1 MSNASKV
8 FVNDVPEEERPQVLL
23 GSILS
28 CFTSSL
34 MYWSTEALFDL
45 YKGASEMVIEHY
57 QSQGRKTKKLEEKL
71 STALRYAGTERTAI
85 MDVIYEEVLRYEN
98 KGRLTGFGMA
108 NRYGDWMPGNPE
120 RSM

>member
-1 MSNASKV
+1 MSKESKV
-8 FVNDVPEEERPQVLL
+8 FVNGVPEDERPQVLL

-28 CFTSSL
+28 CFTESI
-34 MYWSTEALFDL
+34 MYWGTEALVEL

-57 QSQGRKTKKLEEKL
+57 QSEGRKTKKLEEKL
-71 STALRYAGTERTAI
+71 SSALRYADNQRTAI
-85 MDVIYEEVLRYEN
+85 LDVIYEEILRYEN

>member
-8 FVNDVPEEERPQVLL
+8 FVNGVPEDERPQVLL

-34 MYWSTEALFDL
+34 MYWSTEALIDL

-57 QSQGRKTKKLEEKL
+57 QSENRKTKKLEDKL
-71 STALRYAGTERTAI
+71 SSALRYAGTERTMI
-85 MDVIYEEVLRYEN
+85 LDVIYEEILRYEN

-108 NRYGDWMPGNPE
+108 NRYGDWVPGNPE

>member
-8 FVNDVPEEERPQVLL
+8 FVNGVPEDERPQVLL

-28 CFTSSL
+28 CFTESI
-34 MYWSTEALFDL
+34 MYWGTEALVEL

-57 QSQGRKTKKLEEKL
+57 QSEGRKTKKLEEKL
-71 STALRYAGTERTAI
+71 SSALRYANNQRSAI
-85 MDVIYEEVLRYEN
+85 LDVIYEEILRYEN

-108 NRYGDWMPGNPE
+108 NRYGDWVPGNPE